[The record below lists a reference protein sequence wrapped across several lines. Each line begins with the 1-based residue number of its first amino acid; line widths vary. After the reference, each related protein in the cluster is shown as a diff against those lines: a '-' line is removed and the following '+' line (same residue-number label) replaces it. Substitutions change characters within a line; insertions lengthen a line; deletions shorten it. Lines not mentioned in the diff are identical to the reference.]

1 MINLKGNS
9 RKVFSEINI
18 TPLTDVALVLLI
30 IFMITAPLIVQSGIK
45 VKLPGAVTSD
55 VTPEKNIILTITA
68 EGKVFLGNQEIA
80 IKDLFEPVAALL
92 AVSQAKIVI
101 INADKNVPH
110 GIVVSVLDVARQS
123 GAEKLFEST
132 EQQRPEKTKGK

>member
-1 MINLKGNS
+1 MIDLSTKK
-9 RKVFSEINI
+9 RKTFSEINI
-18 TPLTDVALVLLI
+18 TPLTDVVLVLLI

-55 VTPEKNIILTITA
+55 VPPERNIILTITA
-68 EGKVFLGNQEIA
+68 DSKVYLANQEIEL
-80 IKDLFEPVAALL
+80 KNLFEPLAMLL
-92 AVSQAKIVI
+92 AVSKNKIVV

-110 GIVVSVLDVARQS
+110 GVVVSVLDIARQS

-132 EQQRPEKTKGK
+132 EPRRPGKIK

>member
-1 MINLKGNS
+1 MINLNKE

-30 IFMITAPLIVQSGIK
+30 IFMITAPLIMQSGIK

-55 VTPEKNIILTITA
+55 FSPEKNIILTIPA
-68 EGKVFLGNQEIA
+68 DGKVYLGNQEIA
-80 IKDLFEPVAALL
+80 LKDLFEPMAALL
-92 AVSQAKIVI
+92 AISQTKIVV
-101 INADKNVPH
+101 INADKDVAH
-110 GIVVSVLDVARQS
+110 GIVVSVLDIARQA

-132 EQQRPEKTKGK
+132 EHKELIKK

>member
-1 MINLKGNS
+1 MINLKTKK

-30 IFMITAPLIVQSGIK
+30 IFMITAPLIIQSGIK

-55 VTPEKNIILTITA
+55 VSPEKNIILTITSD
-68 EGKVFLGNQEIA
+68 GKVFLGNQEIA
-80 IKDLFEPVAALL
+80 LKDLFEPLAALL
-92 AVSQAKIVI
+92 AISQTKIVV
-101 INADKNVPH
+101 INADKDVAH
-110 GIVVSVLDVARQS
+110 GIVVSVLDIARQA

-132 EQQRPEKTKGK
+132 EHKEPVKRK